1 MSSLIDQ
8 RIKNFTYTQY
18 TIEYH
23 KVLLTEFSNIYV
35 DDCVYYN
42 TILSRI
48 RLLKKISMF
57 CN

>member
-1 MSSLIDQ
+1 MSNLIDQ
-8 RIKNFTYTQY
+8 RIKKFTYTQY

-35 DDCVYYN
+35 DDSVYYK
-42 TILSRI
+42 TTLSRI